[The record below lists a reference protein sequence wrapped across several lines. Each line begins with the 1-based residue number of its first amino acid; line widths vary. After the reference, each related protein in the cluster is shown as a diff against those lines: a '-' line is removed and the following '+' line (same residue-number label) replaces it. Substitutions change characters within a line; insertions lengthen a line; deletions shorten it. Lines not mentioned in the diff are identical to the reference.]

1 MFRATDNRWV
11 GLFTNDVKRMTFN
24 EFTGMNLY
32 CDDEWFIQ
40 LSDIWKVL
48 EKMGRGDVLLWSMD
62 GVGMKALVG
71 RIADETVV
79 NNIKKIRK
87 LSPNLRLFRIE
98 RMTADFDIVELEFN
112 E

>member
-1 MFRATDNRWV
+1 MLRATDNRWV
-11 GLFTNDVKRMTFN
+11 GLFTNDVKRMMFN

-48 EKMGRGDVLLWSMD
+48 EKMDRGDVLLWSMD
-62 GVGMKALVG
+62 GVGMTALVG
-71 RIADETVV
+71 RIADETVI
-79 NNIKKIRK
+79 NNIEKIRK

-98 RMTADFDIVELEFN
+98 RMTADFDIVELKFN